1 MKRPYPIFAVLL
13 LLALWPPSSASPPAS
28 SSARSWK
35 VRLLLDAR
43 GEYRTEERGLRVDG
57 SFQMAFDWSGTLEQ
71 SDEDF
76 LLVHGAC
83 ELKKWEIEE
92 RAQAWESVSILNT
105 KDIPEKPDLKVDYIL
120 REKDFLAVS
129 FAVEGF
135 EVPKNA
141 SAEAF
146 YLVLPASVENSR
158 RPGGINYNLFVKT
171 GSNRVA
177 LEEKRIFS
185 GPAESDFGWTWKFQS
200 WVQKQDQVVFQA
212 SSHETKLK
220 VVITPN

>member
-1 MKRPYPIFAVLL
+1 MKRSHPIFAALL
-13 LLALWPPSSASPPAS
+13 LFVLWPHSSASPQNLAA
-28 SSARSWK
+28 ARSWK
-35 VRLLLDAR
+35 VRLLLEAR
-43 GEYRTEERGLRVDG
+43 GEYRAEERGLRVDG

-92 RAQAWESVSILNT
+92 RAQASESISILNT

-120 REKDFLAVS
+120 REKDFLTIS

-141 SAEAF
+141 SAEGF
-146 YLVLPASVENSR
+146 YLVLPASAENSR
-158 RPGGINYNLFVKT
+158 QPGGINYNLFVKT
-171 GSNRVA
+171 GSNKVV
-177 LEEKRIFS
+177 LEEKRIFA

-212 SSHETKLK
+212 SSHEAKVK

>member
-1 MKRPYPIFAVLL
+1 MKRSCPIFAVLL
-13 LLALWPPSSASPPAS
+13 LLALWPSSPASPPAS

-35 VRLLLDAR
+35 VRLLLEAR
-43 GEYRTEERGLRVDG
+43 GEYRAEERGLRVDG

-76 LLVHGAC
+76 LLVHDAC

-92 RAQAWESVSILNT
+92 RTQASESISILNT
-105 KDIPEKPDLKVDYIL
+105 NDIPDKPDLKVDYIL
-120 REKDFLAVS
+120 REKDFLTVS
-129 FAVEGF
+129 FSAKGF

-141 SAEAF
+141 SAESF
-146 YLVLPASVENSR
+146 YLVLPASAENSQ

-177 LEEKRIFS
+177 LEENRIFT
-185 GPAESDFGWTWKFQS
+185 GPAESDFGWTWKFQN
-200 WVQKQDQVVFQA
+200 WLQKQDQVVFQA
-212 SSHETKLK
+212 SSHEVK
-220 VVITPN
+220 VKIIITPN